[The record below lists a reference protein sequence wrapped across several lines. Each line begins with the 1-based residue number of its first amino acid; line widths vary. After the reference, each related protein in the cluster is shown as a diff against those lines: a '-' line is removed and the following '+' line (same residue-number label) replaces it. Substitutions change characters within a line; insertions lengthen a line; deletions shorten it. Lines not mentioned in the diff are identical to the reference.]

1 VRLLDCQ
8 IRSLPSAPAGRTV
21 GPIALTPNVAPRF
34 ADRILARTLSIGA
47 LSVAALVFPAA
58 PAAAQAPPFPPAPA
72 GVEPIFV
79 MPQPPVIAPVPAVAP
94 PLAYDPGGTPPDAAP
109 PTPTVDTAEILRRL
123 QRQEA
128 ELAELR
134 RQVEQGNSAPPTA
147 ATSNLPG
154 TETPP
159 SASATTAQAFSGS
172 KDLFA
177 SYQSGSPVPGG
188 SAAAGSSA
196 GGGNKSAGSPKA
208 ESKWIDLST
217 EKWTVKLGGHVQCD
231 YINWATASPQ
241 IVPVGVTP
249 GAQDYF
255 EFRRLRLVA
264 DGTGYGVYDFRLQMT
279 LEPETIG
286 ETPNVTSPDV
296 KDAYFSI
303 NELPLLGRWRIGNF
317 FVPFGLE
324 QVTNDTNNVFL
335 ERSIPTQ
342 GVFTAD
348 REVGMAAYN
357 CTENQRLTWTTGIFF
372 DNITD
377 SLKERI
383 DDNQGYRTSG
393 RVTYLPYYDD
403 ASNGRYLVHTGIGVL
418 RTDDQDHRL
427 RVRSRPQ
434 IHEGPRLIDS
444 LSLVGNT
451 QTTGNLEGAIV
462 WGPVTLQS
470 EAYMSMLDLAAGS
483 QVVNGQYVH
492 LSYFLTGENRIFEK
506 FGQHGPQF
514 GRNQP
519 FSNVFAVRGGRSF
532 GGLELK
538 ARWSR
543 LDLTTLNAGQYND
556 FTLGFNWYWSDRVR
570 MMFDYIHPFTTADA
584 NPFGAVQANILGT
597 RFDFNW

>member
-1 VRLLDCQ
+1 
-8 IRSLPSAPAGRTV
+8 
-21 GPIALTPNVAPRF
+21 LTPNIARRF
-34 ADRILARTLSIGA
+34 AARNLARAFSIGA
-47 LSVAALVFPAA
+47 LSVAALVFGAGTA
-58 PAAAQAPPFPPAPA
+58 SAQAPPFPPAPA

-79 MPQPPVIAPVPAVAP
+79 MPPPVIAPVPSVAP
-94 PLAYDPGGTPPDAAP
+94 PLAYDPGGTPSAFAPPDAAP
-109 PTPTVDTAEILRRL
+109 PTPAADMAEVLRRL

-134 RQVEQGNSAPPTA
+134 RQIEQGNSAPPPA

-154 TETPP
+154 SEPRP
-159 SASATTAQAFSGS
+159 SASETVAPAFSGS
-172 KDLFA
+172 NDLFA

-196 GGGNKSAGSPKA
+196 GGGNKSAGSSKA
-208 ESKWIDLST
+208 ESKWIDLSS

-286 ETPNVTSPDV
+286 ETANVMSPDV

-348 REVGMAAYN
+348 REVGMATYN
-357 CTENQRLTWTTGIFF
+357 CTENQRLTWATGIFF

-393 RVTYLPYYDD
+393 RLTYLPYYDEG
-403 ASNGRYLVHTGIGVL
+403 SNGRYLVHTGIGVL

-451 QTTGNLEGAIV
+451 QTTGNLEGAVV

-470 EAYMSMLDLAAGS
+470 EAYLSMLDLAAGS

-492 LSYFLTGENRIFEK
+492 LSYFVTGENRIFEK
-506 FGQHGPQF
+506 FGQHGAQF
-514 GRNQP
+514 GRSVP
-519 FSNVFAVRGGRSF
+519 YSNVFAVRGGRSY

-570 MMFDYIHPFTTADA
+570 MMFDYIHPFTTADS

>member
-1 VRLLDCQ
+1 VRFLDCQ
-8 IRSLPSAPAGRTV
+8 IRRRPSVPAGRVV
-21 GPIALTPNVAPRF
+21 GPNALTPKVVRRF
-34 ADRILARTLSIGA
+34 AARLLAQA
-47 LSVAALVFPAA
+47 LSVAAIVWGDGSAV
-58 PAAAQAPPFPPAPA
+58 AQAPPLPPAPA
-72 GVEPIFV
+72 VAEPILV
-79 MPQPPVIAPVPAVAP
+79 APLPAVAP
-94 PLAYDPGGTPPDAAP
+94 PLAYDPVGTPAFALPAVNPPATVTLDSAP
-109 PTPTVDTAEILRRL
+109 PVQADPSRYVDMVELLRRL
-123 QRQEA
+123 ERQES
-128 ELAELR
+128 ELKELR
-134 RQVEQGNSAPPTA
+134 RQVEQGGTASFGPPATPYLPAPAPMPSLVATPDPTSPFNLASQPKDSDA
-147 ATSNLPG
+147 ADKKVDDKPVKK
-154 TETPP
+154 EP
-159 SASATTAQAFSGS
+159 AF
-172 KDLFA
+172 
-177 SYQSGSPVPGG
+177 
-188 SAAAGSSA
+188 
-196 GGGNKSAGSPKA
+196 
-208 ESKWIDLST
+208 IDLST
-217 EKWTVKLGGHVQCD
+217 EKWTVKLGGHVQLD

-286 ETPNVTSPDV
+286 ETANVTSPDV

-324 QVTNDTNNVFL
+324 QVTNDPNNVFL

-357 CTENQRLTWTTGIFF
+357 CTEDRRLTWTTGVFF
-372 DNITD
+372 DGITE

-383 DDNQGYRTSG
+383 DDNQGYRLSG
-393 RVTYLPYYDD
+393 RATYLPYYDE
-403 ASNGRYLVHTGIGVL
+403 ASGGRYLVHTGIGVL

-462 WGPVTLQS
+462 WGSVTLQS

-492 LSYFLTGENRIFEK
+492 LSWFLTGENRIFEK

-514 GRNQP
+514 GRNAP
-519 FSNVFAVRGGRSF
+519 FNNVFAVRGGRSF
-532 GGLELK
+532 GAIEAK

-543 LDLTTLNAGQYND
+543 LDLTNVNAGQYND

-570 MMFDYIHPFTTADA
+570 MMFDWIHPFTTADA

>member
-1 VRLLDCQ
+1 LVAAGVLAVT
-8 IRSLPSAPAGRTV
+8 SAPAQT
-21 GPIALTPNVAPRF
+21 PPALPVSDVAP
-34 ADRILARTLSIGA
+34 A
-47 LSVAALVFPAA
+47 PAA
-58 PAAAQAPPFPPAPA
+58 PSASPA
-72 GVEPIFV
+72 GLPEAGPYEPPRRVE
-79 MPQPPVIAPVPAVAP
+79 
-94 PLAYDPGGTPPDAAP
+94 
-109 PTPTVDTAEILRRL
+109 TAELLRRL
-123 QRQEA
+123 ERQEA
-128 ELAELR
+128 ELAALR
-134 RQVEQGNSAPPTA
+134 RQIEQEQSPTPPA

-154 TETPP
+154 IEPSPAAGAPVSPP
-159 SASATTAQAFSGS
+159 SSAGEAASPAFS
-172 KDLFA
+172 DMFA
-177 SYQSGSPVPGG
+177 SYQSGSPVAGG
-188 SAAAGSSA
+188 SAAAGA
-196 GGGNKSAGSPKA
+196 AAGGNKAAGGPKPD
-208 ESKWIDLST
+208 SKWIDLSS
-217 EKWTVKLGGHVQCD
+217 EKWTVKLGGHVQLD

-249 GAQDYF
+249 GPQDYF

-279 LEPETIG
+279 LEPDTVG
-286 ETPNVTSPDV
+286 ETANVTSPDV

-342 GVFTAD
+342 GIFTAD

-357 CTENQRLTWTTGIFF
+357 STENQRLTWATGIFF

-383 DDNQGYRTSG
+383 DDNQGYRMSG
-393 RVTYLPYYDD
+393 RLTYLPFYDD
-403 ASNGRYLVHTGIGVL
+403 AANGRYLVHTGIGVL

-427 RVRSRPQ
+427 RFRARPQ

-444 LSLVGNT
+444 LALTGDSY
-451 QTTGNLEGAIV
+451 TTGNLEGAIV

-470 EAYMSMLDLAAGS
+470 EAYMSLLDLQAGN
-483 QVVNGQYVH
+483 QVINGQYLH
-492 LSYFLTGENRIFEK
+492 LSYFVTGENRIFEK
-506 FGQHGPQF
+506 FGQHGAQF
-514 GRNQP
+514 SRSVP

-543 LDLTTLNAGQYND
+543 LDLSNLNAGQYND
-556 FTLGFNWYWSDRVR
+556 FTLGFNWYWSDRTR
-570 MMFDYIHPFTTADA
+570 LMFDYIHPFTTADA